1 MNTQNMTT
9 LYKNIPWMY
18 SLLHEEATGAYYL
31 QVVCGT
37 SAWYEMALRLT
48 EAEVALFLA
57 DLAAHDPEKHMTLL
71 AKQVMGQ
78 ASTGIAGREYLR

>member
-1 MNTQNMTT
+1 MNTRKMTT

-18 SLLHEEATGAYYL
+18 SLLHDEATGAYYL

-48 EAEVALFLA
+48 EAEAVLFLA
-57 DLAAHDPEKHMTLL
+57 DVAAADPEKHMTPL
-71 AKQVMGQ
+71 AKQVMSQ
-78 ASTGIAGREYLR
+78 APTGIAGREYLR